1 MKSNFRTA
9 KQVLAAALALAAFA
23 GAAQAASRQV
33 DCSRIDWYRLGERD
47 AEMNSNRLA
56 RYAARCTTGA
66 VDAERYAEGQT
77 RGQWVRQKDH
87 WLYTPPARS

>member
-1 MKSNFRTA
+1 MKSNSRAGRT
-9 KQVLAAALALAAFA
+9 VLAAALALAAFA
-23 GAAQAASRQV
+23 GAAQAARPL

-47 AEMNSNRLA
+47 AEMNSNRLG
-56 RYAARCTTGA
+56 RYAARCTSGA

-87 WLYTPPARS
+87 WLYTPPA

>member
-1 MKSNFRTA
+1 MKSNLRTFKHA
-9 KQVLAAALALAAFA
+9 LAASLALAALA
-23 GAAQAASRQV
+23 GAAQAAPRQL

-66 VDAERYAEGQT
+66 ADAQRYAEGQV